1 MRFMPLHHAI
11 RDALALLRVTAGA
24 DLAGRAEQARRRLAE
39 AVTASPGVPA
49 RALTH
54 IAAADE
60 HLEYGELAEAR
71 RSLTAARRLVP
82 GHLSVVPARA

>member
-1 MRFMPLHHAI
+1 MRFSPLHQAI

-24 DLAGRAEQARRRLAE
+24 DLADRAEQARRRLAE
-39 AVTASPGVPA
+39 AVTAVPDA
-49 RALTH
+49 PPRALTH
-54 IAAADE
+54 IAEADE